1 MMTFNNLQNQNGKSM
16 AVSLSGGGHRATLF
30 ALGALMY
37 LVDAH
42 ANTSVTSIAS
52 VSGGSLTNGLV
63 GQTLDFRKTNG
74 TEFRE
79 RVAKPLATQIAT
91 KGTFFAP
98 LFTKLYLALLIVA
111 FILAIVI
118 AAIAPVPTDWLSSL
132 VKDSLSPAAT
142 EWLVMAFSGLVRII
156 LFVVLLMLWDW
167 LFLARGLVCARAFNT
182 TLFSPSG
189 RETKLADIKKEN
201 LDHVICSTEFRS
213 AEQVYFAGDFVYSF
227 ALGFG
232 VPGDLALARAVQ
244 SSADFPG
251 GFPPVALP
259 TKRHN
264 FQDAPPPRGGGPPK
278 PPTKMVLTDGGVYDN
293 MGEQWARGYIDRVG
307 RCNDLAKGRIAPNQ
321 LVVVN
326 ASARVPWSPF
336 NSRLVPLLGEITSL
350 LRVNNILYINTTNV
364 RRQNIVDSFNPADPT
379 KASSGLPSV
388 LVQIA
393 QSPFRV
399 ARAFE
404 AATGD
409 LGERARNVVKFL
421 EAGPNSEKQWSTIA
435 NENATVAT
443 SLSKFKPEVTA
454 QLIYQGYVVTMC
466 NLHVLFGTD
475 YELFADE
482 LAIERFR
489 ALIA

>member
-1 MMTFNNLQNQNGKSM
+1 MSFNNLQNQNSKSM

-37 LVDAH
+37 LVDTQ
-42 ANTSVTSIAS
+42 ANAGITSIAS

-63 GQTLDFRKTNG
+63 GQTLNFRSTNG
-74 TEFRE
+74 TEFRN

-98 LFTKLYLALLIVA
+98 LFTKLYLLLLIVA
-111 FILAIVI
+111 FLLALVI
-118 AAIAPVPTDWLSSL
+118 SVIAPVP
-132 VKDSLSPAAT
+132 A
-142 EWLVMAFSGLVRII
+142 LVRII

-167 LFLARGLVCARAFNT
+167 LFLMRGLVCAHAFKT
-182 TLFSPSG
+182 TLFSPGG

-232 VPGDLALARAVQ
+232 VPGDLSLARAVQ

-264 FQDAPPPRGGGPPK
+264 FTGAPPASAGGPPK
-278 PPTKMVLTDGGVYDN
+278 PPKKMVLTDGGVYDN
-293 MGEQWARGYIDRVG
+293 MGEQWARGYLDRVKRCPNLAQG
-307 RCNDLAKGRIAPNQ
+307 RLAPNQ

-336 NSRLVPLLGEITSL
+336 SSRLVPLLGEITSL

-379 KASSGLPSV
+379 KAAALPSV

-399 ARAFE
+399 ASSFAM
-404 AATGD
+404 D
-409 LGERARNVVKFL
+409 QSDVGERARNVVKFL
-421 EAGPNSEKQWSTIA
+421 EAGPNNKDQWSTIA
-435 NENATVAT
+435 NQNATVST

-454 QLIYQGYVVTMC
+454 RLIYQGYVVTMC

-475 YELFADE
+475 YRLFPDE

-489 ALIA
+489 ELIS